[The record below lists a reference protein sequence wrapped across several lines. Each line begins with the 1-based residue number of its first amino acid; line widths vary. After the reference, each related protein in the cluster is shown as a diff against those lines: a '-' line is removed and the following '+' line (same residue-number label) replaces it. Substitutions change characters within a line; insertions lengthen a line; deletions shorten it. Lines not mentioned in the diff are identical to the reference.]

1 MGATMGLRERNR
13 LAAMRLVQDTAV
25 ELFERDGYE
34 STTIEAIAA
43 ASGVSTA
50 TIYRH
55 FGNKET
61 IVLWDERDNII
72 NNELEQRLGQQ
83 PPLEAFRDAAIAA
96 YDGRDDHDRFLRRLK
111 LVYANPS
118 ILGVAAQNEARSR
131 SELAAGL
138 AAADGRRQ
146 PTIDDDVTAAIA
158 LATLDVA
165 FTRWQRTDA
174 QQGLGRT
181 ITDAYSAATNR

>member
-1 MGATMGLRERNR
+1 MGLRERNR

-25 ELFERDGYE
+25 ELFERYGYE
-34 STTIEAIAA
+34 STTIEAIAE

-61 IVLWDERDNII
+61 IVLWDERDNVITT
-72 NNELEQRLGQQ
+72 ELEQRLGLQ

-96 YDGRDDHDRFLRRLK
+96 YDERDDRDRFLRRLR
-111 LVYANPS
+111 LAYANPS
-118 ILGVAAQNEARSR
+118 ILGVAAQNEARNR

-138 AAADGRRQ
+138 AAADGRRR

-158 LATLDVA
+158 LAALDVA
-165 FTRWQRTDA
+165 FTRWQRTDV
-174 QQGLGRT
+174 QHGLGRM
-181 ITDAYSAATNR
+181 ISEAFSAAANR

>member
-1 MGATMGLRERNR
+1 MRLRERNR
-13 LAAMRLVQDTAV
+13 LAAMRLVQDSAV
-25 ELFERDGYE
+25 ELFERHGYE

-61 IVLWDERDNII
+61 IVLWDEREGII
-72 NNELEQRLGQQ
+72 NDELEQRLGRQ
-83 PPLEAFRDAAIAA
+83 PPLGAFRDAAIAA
-96 YDGRDDHDRFLRRLK
+96 YDGRDDRDRFLRRLR
-111 LVYANPS
+111 LIYANPS
-118 ILGVAAQNEARSR
+118 ILGVAAQNEARNR
-131 SELAAGL
+131 SELVAGL
-138 AAADGRRQ
+138 AAVDGRRR
-146 PTIDDDVTAAIA
+146 PTIADDVTAAIA

-174 QQGLGRT
+174 RHGLGRT
-181 ITDAYSAATNR
+181 ITDAYSATTKR

>member
-1 MGATMGLRERNR
+1 MRLRERNR

-55 FGNKET
+55 FRNKET
-61 IVLWDERDNII
+61 IVLWDERDNTI
-72 NNELEQRLGQQ
+72 NDELEVRLGRQ
-83 PPLEAFRDAAIAA
+83 PPLEAFRDAAIVA
-96 YDGRDDHDRFLRRLK
+96 YDGRNDRDRFLRRLR

-118 ILGVAAQNEARSR
+118 ILGVAAQNEARHR

-138 AAADGRRQ
+138 AAADGRRR
-146 PTIDDDVTAAIA
+146 PTMEDDVTAAIA

-165 FTRWQRTDA
+165 FTRWQGAHGR
-174 QQGLGRT
+174 QGLGRI
-181 ITDAYSAATNR
+181 ITDAFSAAVSR

>member
-1 MGATMGLRERNR
+1 
-13 LAAMRLVQDTAV
+13 MRLVQDTAV
-25 ELFERDGYE
+25 EMFERDGFE

-61 IVLWDERDNII
+61 IVLWDERDTVI
-72 NNELEQRLGQQ
+72 NNELRERLGRQS
-83 PPLEAFRDAAIAA
+83 PLDAFRDAAIVA
-96 YDGRDDHDRFLRRLK
+96 YEGRDDSGRFLRRLR

-118 ILGVAAQNEARSR
+118 ILGVAAQNDARDR

-146 PTIDDDVTAAIA
+146 PTIEDDVTAAIA
-158 LATLDVA
+158 LAALDVA
-165 FTRWQRTDA
+165 FTRWQRVDA
-174 QQGLGRT
+174 GEGLGDT
-181 ITDAYSAATNR
+181 ITAAFTAATNR